1 MLMHQ
6 EHEDDGLVGLLAPRL
21 QQFAAVA
28 RSEHVTRASEAL
40 GVPQPTLSRSI
51 ARLEAD
57 LGVALFVR
65 TGRRVRLTRA
75 GALLLEHVERALH
88 ELEAGVRTAV
98 GEASPEGGRVALG
111 FLHTLGAVAVPRLLR
126 AFRDQRPHVRFDLV
140 QDSHDVLLARL
151 REGRLDLVLTS
162 PLPDD
167 DDLET
172 HALQEQELLL
182 AVPPGHRLAACQ
194 RVRLAEAAAEQF
206 VGMEPGYGLRRTTD
220 AWCRE
225 AGFTPS
231 LAFEGEEIDT
241 LRGLVA
247 AGLGVALLPPE
258 TPRGASGVVEVAV
271 SAPRTTRT
279 LGLVR
284 VRRRPRTAPVGA
296 FGAFVLDQGAELLAT
311 GTPDRAG

>member
-1 MLMHQ
+1 MHQ
-6 EHEDDGLVGLLAPRL
+6 EHEGRAAAAALVPRL
-21 QQFAAVA
+21 QHFAAVA
-28 RSEHVTRASEAL
+28 RTEHVTRAAEDL

-51 ARLEAD
+51 SRLEAD
-57 LGVALFVR
+57 LGVALFLR

-75 GALLLEHVERALH
+75 GTLLLEHVERAL
-88 ELEAGVRTAV
+88 LEIDAGARAAA
-98 GEASPEGGRVALG
+98 GEASPQSGRVALG

-126 AFRDQRPHVRFDLV
+126 GFRDQRPGVRFDLV
-140 QDSHDVLLARL
+140 QDSHDVLLVRL
-151 REGRLDLVLTS
+151 RDGALDLVLTS

-167 DDLET
+167 DDLDT
-172 HALQEQELLL
+172 YALQEQELLL
-182 AVPPGHRLAACQ
+182 AVPPGHPLASHR
-194 RVRLAEAAAEQF
+194 RVRLAEAADEQF

-258 TPRGASGVVEVAV
+258 APAGASGVVEVAV
-271 SAPRTTRT
+271 TSPRTTRT
-279 LGLVR
+279 IGLVR
-284 VRRRPRTAPVGA
+284 VRRRQETAPVAA
-296 FGAFVLDQGAELLAT
+296 FGAFVLGQGAELLDS
-311 GTPDRAG
+311 DRRPS